1 LQQFQNDRCKTI
13 ALPVKIR
20 IKENT
25 MKLKN
30 RLEAIKAEFESM
42 APPEVLRVIHR
53 ANETLKHSGIIEN
66 VLTIGDHIP
75 DVILPDTGGNTVR
88 LSDALEKGPLVLTFF
103 RGQW

>member
-1 LQQFQNDRCKTI
+1 MFT
-13 ALPVKIR
+13 LPAKIR
-20 IKENT
+20 NKENT
-25 MKLKN
+25 MKFKD

-42 APPEVLRVIHR
+42 APPGVLKVMQRV
-53 ANETLKHSGIIEN
+53 NDDLKHSGILEK
-66 VLTIGDHIP
+66 VLTVGDHIP